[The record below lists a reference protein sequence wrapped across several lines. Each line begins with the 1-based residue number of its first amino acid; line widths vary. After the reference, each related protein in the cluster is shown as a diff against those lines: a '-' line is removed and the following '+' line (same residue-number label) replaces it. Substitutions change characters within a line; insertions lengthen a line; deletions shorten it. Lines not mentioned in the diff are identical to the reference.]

1 MSNINIE
8 NTGTVNKHIL
18 LNYFAG
24 NSEPLQKKVIE
35 QWLGTPDNLNFYY
48 DCYDEWLKSNYL
60 FIPNESEAFKKII
73 QEHPHKKE
81 GTIRS
86 FYQMIGM
93 KMIAASIFFVVLG
106 TSFFLTKDF
115 IFYKTIQTAFGE
127 TKTIVLPDNSVVTLN
142 ANTLIK
148 FPRFGFGENKR
159 IVELNG
165 EADFSVVHTKSNQQ
179 FIVKTANNLD
189 VLVLGTQFCVYARGT
204 QANVVLRKG
213 RVSLT
218 YSQNK
223 VIKNAVLHPGD
234 FFTSKNE
241 FKEAQI
247 NHIPTPERLSAWENH
262 EFIFDELTFAD
273 IGRILKDNFGI
284 EAQFQNNELANTQ
297 ISGTIKAYNSD
308 ELIEAIAQLLDINY
322 KVENK
327 TVYFFE

>member
-1 MSNINIE
+1 MCNLNIE
-8 NTGTVNKHIL
+8 NTGIVNKHIL
-18 LNYFAG
+18 LNHFAG

-35 QWLGTPDNLNFYY
+35 KWLETPANLDFYY
-48 DCYDEWLKSNYL
+48 ECYNEWLKGNYL
-60 FIPNESEAFKKII
+60 FIPNESEAFNKII
-73 QEHPHKKE
+73 QENTRPKE

-86 FYQMIGM
+86 FYQLFSTRMV
-93 KMIAASIFFVVLG
+93 AAVIFFVVLG
-106 TSFFLTKDF
+106 TSFIMTKDF
-115 IFYKTIQTAFGE
+115 IFYKTIQTTFGE

-142 ANTLIK
+142 ANTSIR
-148 FPRFGFGENKR
+148 FPRFGFGKSKR
-159 IVELNG
+159 IVQLNG
-165 EADFSVVHTKSNQQ
+165 EADFNVIHTKSNQQ
-179 FIVKTANNLD
+179 FMVKTANNLN

-218 YSQNK
+218 YTQNK
-223 VIKNAVLHPGD
+223 ISKNAVLHPGD
-234 FFTSKNE
+234 LFTSNNE
-241 FKEAQI
+241 KGESQI
-247 NHIPTPERLSAWENH
+247 SHTPTPEKMSAWENH
-262 EFIFDELTFAD
+262 EFVFDELTFSD

-284 EAQFQNNELANTQ
+284 DVQFQNSELATTQ